1 MVEVNR
7 WQGSSPWD
15 LPRKKSFWR
24 NSRLNTSIYWN
35 LRSKIIHNTFSD
47 SSTSI
52 RRFYQLWSQIWSF
65 VVNLV
70 RVYKRW
76 VFSGSMKS
84 FSGSFSTRHLL
95 VQSQPWKYQNN
106 VWNLLSFN
114 NKVNNKE
121 NRTTSLTSLWCLY
134 S

>member
-52 RRFYQLWSQIWSF
+52 RRSYQLWSHIWSF

-70 RVYKRW
+70 KVYKRW

-84 FSGSFSTRHLL
+84 FPRSFSTRHLL

>member
-52 RRFYQLWSQIWSF
+52 RRSYQLWSQIWSF

-106 VWNLLSFN
+106 VWNLLNFN

-121 NRTTSLTSLWCLY
+121 NRTSLTSLWCLY